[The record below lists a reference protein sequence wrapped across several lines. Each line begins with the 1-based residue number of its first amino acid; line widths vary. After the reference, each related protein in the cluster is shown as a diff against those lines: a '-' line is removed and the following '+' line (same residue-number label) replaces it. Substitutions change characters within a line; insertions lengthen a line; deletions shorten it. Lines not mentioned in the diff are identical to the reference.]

1 MDSQQIILKF
11 SRWAADQWAMTR
23 SHFQWSELV
32 RRPGRAALVALTAFT
47 LVIAGIA
54 AALGAAPADAAGRRH
69 RPRPVTTSG
78 LAPTSTTS
86 STTSP
91 TTSTSTTAS
100 PTTTSTGGSSTG
112 APTSTTAVS
121 PTIKPVAP
129 TSTTVAPTPA
139 TTTPPPSP
147 TTTVPM
153 PATTTAAGSVLF
165 GVATEGGPTDAAGLA
180 AFESH
185 AGKKVSLYSDY
196 RSFYYDPNFPT
207 AAADAVR
214 SRGE

>member
-11 SRWAADQWAMTR
+11 SRWVADQWPMTR

-54 AALGAAPADAAGRRH
+54 AAVGAAPADAAGRRH

-86 STTSP
+86 P
-91 TTSTSTTAS
+91 TTVAPAAS
-100 PTTTSTGGSSTG
+100 PTTTSTLGSTTLGSTTLG
-112 APTSTTAVS
+112 SATTSAPGSPTSTTAAS
-121 PTIKPVAP
+121 PTIKLVAP

-139 TTTPPPSP
+139 TTAP
-147 TTTVPM
+147 
-153 PATTTAAGSVLF
+153 
-165 GVATEGGPTDAAGLA
+165 
-180 AFESH
+180 
-185 AGKKVSLYSDY
+185 
-196 RSFYYDPNFPT
+196 
-207 AAADAVR
+207 
-214 SRGE
+214 